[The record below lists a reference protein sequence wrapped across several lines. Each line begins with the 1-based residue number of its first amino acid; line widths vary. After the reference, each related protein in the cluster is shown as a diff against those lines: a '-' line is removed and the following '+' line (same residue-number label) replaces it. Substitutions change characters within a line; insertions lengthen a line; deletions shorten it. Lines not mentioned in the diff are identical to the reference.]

1 MFGSEE
7 KTNNVNLEIKGSGNQ
22 TVILVTIKRKT
33 MFFILVIYIHK
44 IYTIFP
50 YFKICVDLLTS

>member
-22 TVILVTIKRKT
+22 TVILVTIKRKPDRQGQMEEKT
-33 MFFILVIYIHK
+33 QKWSNTEIHK
-44 IYTIFP
+44 LI
-50 YFKICVDLLTS
+50 